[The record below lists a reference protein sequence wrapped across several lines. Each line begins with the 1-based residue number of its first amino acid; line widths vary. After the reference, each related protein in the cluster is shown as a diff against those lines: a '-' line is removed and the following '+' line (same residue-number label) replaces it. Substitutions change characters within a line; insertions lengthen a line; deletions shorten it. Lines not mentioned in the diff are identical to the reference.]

1 MYIGIVKSFSFSICM
16 THLKSSYIMLII
28 VILFHLLNESI
39 AIIDSSEHIYISILQ
54 HELLRVLYPVFIH
67 CFMELVARGHIQ
79 EGILY
84 QLCFGCI
91 LIFVR

>member
-1 MYIGIVKSFSFSICM
+1 M
-16 THLKSSYIMLII
+16 THLKSSYIMLSI
-28 VILFHLLNESI
+28 VILFHLLNEII

-84 QLCFGCI
+84 QLCFGCK
-91 LIFVR
+91 LIFAR